1 MANVIAIATQKGGVG
16 KTTTT
21 IELATNLKLLGKRV
35 LVVDLD
41 QQGDTTRSV
50 DADESA
56 VSIYEILN
64 VEKEIFDAIQHLEYF
79 DLICSSR
86 KLTSVDRTFTDRD
99 DIYLLDEALKDVQND
114 YDYILVDNNP
124 DLGLLFTMS
133 IVAADYVIIP
143 TECDENSLNGIR
155 ETEAIINKLK
165 SGRNK
170 ESHAEILG
178 YVLTKRE
185 NTIIH
190 TMAFE
195 ELSNIASEKDSN
207 PFVTWIT
214 KGVVVSESKL
224 LHEPVSYT
232 KKGCTQAREYYGTA
246 QEIIRKVEGR

>member
-21 IELATNLKLLGKRV
+21 IELGANLKLLGRRV
-35 LVVDLD
+35 LVIDLD

-50 DADESA
+50 DADASA
-56 VSIYEILN
+56 VNIYDILN
-64 VEKEIFDAIQHLEYF
+64 VKNDIKEGIQKLEYF

-86 KLTSVDRTFTDRD
+86 QLTSVDRTFTDRD
-99 DIYLLDEALKDVQND
+99 DIYLLDEVLKDVKDD

-155 ETEAIINKLK
+155 ETEAIIEKLK

-178 YVLTKRE
+178 YVLTKKE

-190 TMAFE
+190 SMAFE
-195 ELSNIASEKDSN
+195 ELTRIAEEKEN
-207 PFVTWIT
+207 QPFVTWIT

-224 LHEPVSYT
+224 YHEPVSYT

-246 QEIIRKVEGR
+246 KEIIRKVEGK